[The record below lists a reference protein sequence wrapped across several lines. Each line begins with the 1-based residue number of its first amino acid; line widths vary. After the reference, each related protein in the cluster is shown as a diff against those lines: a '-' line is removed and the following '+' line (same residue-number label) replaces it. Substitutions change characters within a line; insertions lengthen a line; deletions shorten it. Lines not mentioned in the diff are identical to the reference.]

1 MTIYT
6 PAEAAARSGFTIDT
20 LRYYEREGI
29 LPAVP
34 RTAGGRRAYGDAE
47 LDLLEFLKCLRETGM
62 PVERLR
68 RYGQLCRSDET
79 IPERIALLEEHA
91 ESVERQL
98 AEVLAQQQRLAE
110 KLDWYRRHLDEVSCA
125 PPTTPGTPH

>member
-1 MTIYT
+1 MTTYT
-6 PAEAAARSGFTIDT
+6 PAETAARTGFSIDT

-34 RTAGGRRAYGDAE
+34 RTAGGHRAYTDAE
-47 LDLLEFLKCLRETGM
+47 LGLLEFLKCLRETGM

-68 RYGQLCRSDET
+68 RYGQLCRSDDT

-91 ESVERQL
+91 ETVEQQL
-98 AEVLAQQQRLAE
+98 AEVLAQQRRLRE
-110 KLDWYRRHLDEVSCA
+110 KLDWYRDQLAD
-125 PPTTPGTPH
+125 